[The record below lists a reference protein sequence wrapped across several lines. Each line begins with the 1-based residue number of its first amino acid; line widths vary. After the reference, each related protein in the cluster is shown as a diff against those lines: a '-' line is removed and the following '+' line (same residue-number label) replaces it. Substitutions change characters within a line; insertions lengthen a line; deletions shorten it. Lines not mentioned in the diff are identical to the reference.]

1 MISYKRDVLERQ
13 SLSEVKMVR
22 GSPFCERVH
31 KKIVEY
37 FKNNVP
43 QCQIAKALPIS
54 SSTVHNIIKRF
65 RETGEISVRKGQ
77 GRRPLLDARGLRALR
92 RHYIT
97 HRHDSVIDI
106 TKWAQEYFQKPL
118 LVNTIRRAICRCQLK
133 LYHGKRKPYVN
144 MVQKRRCALWAKAHL
159 KWTVSK
165 WKSVLWS
172 DESKFDI
179 LVGNHGCRVL
189 WAKEEGDLPAC
200 HQRSVQKPASL
211 MVWGCIS
218 AYGMGSLRVLEGTMN
233 AERYIKVLEQHMVPS
248 RRHVFQQDNAKPH
261 TAAITTAWLRSR
273 RVQVL
278 NWPACS
284 PDLSPIENI
293 WRIIKRK
300 NTSKTTTNSSA
311 AGNLYQ
317 ARRGPNSNIKLQKL
331 ITSMPRRLQAV
342 LKRRGDATPW

>member
-13 SLSEVKMVR
+13 SLSEVKMGR
-22 GSPFCERVH
+22 GSPICERLH
-31 KKIVEY
+31 KNIVEY
-37 FKNNVP
+37 FKNNIH
-43 QCQIAKALPIS
+43 QRQIAKTLQIS
-54 SSTVHNIIKRF
+54 VHNIIKIF
-65 RETGEISVRKGQ
+65 RETGEIYVCKGQ
-77 GRRPLLDARGLRALR
+77 GWILLLDARGLRALR
-92 RHYIT
+92 WHCIT

-133 LYHGKRKPYVN
+133 RYYAKRKPYVN
-144 MVQKRRCALWAKAHL
+144 MVQKRSPVLWVKAHL

-179 LVGNHGCRVL
+179 LGNHGCRVL
-189 WAKEEGDLPAC
+189 RAKEERDLPAC

-218 AYGMGSLRVLEGTMN
+218 AYGMGSLHVLEGTMS
-233 AERYIKVLEQHMVPS
+233 AERYIKVLEQHMLPS
-248 RRHVFQQDNAKPH
+248 RRRLFQGRPCVFQQDNAKPH

-273 RVQVL
+273 RVRVL
-278 NWPACS
+278 NWPAYS

-293 WRIIKRK
+293 WCI
-300 NTSKTTTNSSA
+300 
-311 AGNLYQ
+311 
-317 ARRGPNSNIKLQKL
+317 
-331 ITSMPRRLQAV
+331 M
-342 LKRRGDATPW
+342 